1 MARTEPFSAE
11 LQAQLRAFGRPCKI
25 ARNELLFHSGSVP
38 SAVFQITQGLIRL
51 STSAESGKE
60 AVLSVLGPGEWLGEM
75 SLFLDEP
82 RTHDA
87 RAVVD
92 TEVLVVSKDRF
103 RAVVDDNPAYLREL
117 LQLMSQRY
125 RAALQWIDR
134 SIMLPFPVR
143 LARRLLFEHA
153 KLGLDGQG
161 ASGGARG
168 QVHAPLADAE
178 ALRLSQQDLADML
191 GVSRQSINK
200 QLGRWERQGLVRL
213 SYGRV
218 SLLDCAA
225 LDRLTESDLGETQ

>member
-1 MARTEPFSAE
+1 MARIEPFSAE
-11 LQAQLRAFGRPCKI
+11 LQAQLRACGRPHLV
-25 ARNELLFHSGSVP
+25 ARNALLFHSGSVP
-38 SAVFQITQGLIRL
+38 SAVFQITRGLIRL

-60 AVLSVLGPGEWLGEM
+60 AVLSVMGPGEWIGEM

-117 LQLMSQRY
+117 LQLLSQRY

-161 ASGGARG
+161 AAGDVR
-168 QVHAPLADAE
+168 APLAGAE

-218 SLLDCAA
+218 CLVDCAA
-225 LDRLTESDLGETQ
+225 LACLTEADPGEAV